1 MSSIELEDQV
11 VGPEA
16 EAAAQQAQLD
26 RASRTL
32 LPFGWSIR
40 LTDSGTWFA
49 WCKGRT
55 RHLPSNDEL
64 HAFIRG
70 LKGQAQ

>member
-1 MSSIELEDQV
+1 MSDFDLRMQALV
-11 VGPEA
+11 PAA
-16 EAAAQQAQLD
+16 EADALQAQLD
-26 RASRTL
+26 RAQRTL
-32 LPFGWSIR
+32 QRFGWSIR

-55 RHLPSNDEL
+55 RHLPSSDEL
-64 HAFIRG
+64 HAFIRS